1 MTEQKLKR
9 IEGGVTYP
17 KGFAAYGIHC
27 GLRKNTSKRDLA
39 MIVADVPCSAA
50 AIYFAVSSRWA
61 AVPPDMTT
69 ECAMRPVSSAAVIS
83 FLTRVSI
90 FPPVYITIH
99 IKYTTTFLSCKQ

>member
-27 GLRKNTSKRDLA
+27 GLRKNKSKRDLA

-50 AIYFAVSSRWA
+50 AIY
-61 AVPPDMTT
+61 TT
-69 ECAMRPVSSAAVIS
+69 NKVYGAPITVTREHLKNGIAQAVICN
-83 FLTRVSI
+83 R
-90 FPPVYITIH
+90 
-99 IKYTTTFLSCKQ
+99 